1 MQGVGVVLKSANAPN
16 GENSVM
22 KVLENKKGF
31 TELVI
36 FKQSLQWG
44 MFSHIIQGLQEYY
57 VFS

>member
-31 TELVI
+31 TELVF

>member
-36 FKQSLQWG
+36 FKQSLQ
-44 MFSHIIQGLQEYY
+44 
-57 VFS
+57 